1 MARPSG
7 KNLLIVVLALTTATG
22 GALAWN
28 QYLAGVKLRGEIL
41 SRGAR
46 ADLEKQLEALQKRRN
61 ELEAEVADLRSRET
75 RASGVDPA
83 TPATEGDPG
92 PRAAGRPGRP
102 NRANFISNLMEDPQF
117 GKLWADQQKARVAA
131 AFAPLL
137 KALNLSPDRAAQ
149 FQSLM
154 AERQMSVMD
163 AIAAARS
170 EGITDRASMASVVQQ
185 ATSQVDSQLQAL
197 LGPDGYS
204 QYQNF
209 VQTQPQRNQ
218 VNQLQLGLINSG
230 NAPLQDYQVQQLTQ
244 ILAQNSTG
252 SPAGG
257 QRGGVFYAE
266 FGGMGGPMG
275 TPVSGPQISQ
285 EAVDQAASILTPVQ
299 VQQLQQMQQ
308 EQAAQRQMF
317 DLMRQNFG
325 GGARAPAAVGTASG
339 AAPAPAGP
347 PRG

>member
-1 MARPSG
+1 MARSSG
-7 KNLLIVVLALTTATG
+7 KNYLIILLALTTATG

-28 QYLAGVKLRGEIL
+28 QYLAGVKLRGQL
-41 SRGAR
+41 LNGDAR
-46 ADLEKQLEALQKRRN
+46 ADLEKRLEALQKRRN

-75 RASGVDPA
+75 RTGGGDPA
-83 TPATEGDPG
+83 SVAPEAVPG
-92 PRAAGRPGRP
+92 PRVAGRFGRP
-102 NRANFISNLMEDPQF
+102 NRVNFISNLMEDPQF
-117 GKLWADQQKARVAA
+117 GKMWADQQKARAAA

-137 KALNLSPDRAAQ
+137 KTLNLSPDQANH

-170 EGITDRASMASVVQQ
+170 QGITDRAEMASVVQQ

-197 LGPDGYS
+197 LGPDGYN

-218 VNQLQLGLINSG
+218 VNQLQLGLISSG
-230 NAPLQDYQVQQLTQ
+230 NAPLQDSQVQQLTQ
-244 ILAQNSTG
+244 ILAQNSAG
-252 SPAGG
+252 SAAGG
-257 QRGGVFYAE
+257 TRGVFYAE
-266 FGGMGGPMG
+266 FGGMGGALG
-275 TPVSGPQISQ
+275 APVTGPPIS
-285 EAVDQAASILTPVQ
+285 EAAVNQAASILTPAQ

-325 GGARAPAAVGTASG
+325 GGAAQPPAAVGTAGG